1 MMYSMYVKWR
11 IAAIAVILVFLS
23 LPNGMD
29 LLHRGM
35 FSLGA
40 GVVPLW
46 ILPSGGVEPDD
57 EGLSWSKF
65 FLGWPTLVMY
75 AVLATFV
82 WWMDGVWWSLL
93 LAAVPLIGLVIFAVL
108 LMASVEMMEGTH
120 NTCM

>member
-75 AVLATFV
+75 AVLAPLFGGWTACGGVFSSPPYHSSV
-82 WWMDGVWWSLL
+82 WPS
-93 LAAVPLIGLVIFAVL
+93 
-108 LMASVEMMEGTH
+108 SQS
-120 NTCM
+120 